1 MIFAEKRRFA
11 FARQHQTQRTTYPQ
25 VFRICSQCIIDH
37 HKKGK
42 IMFGLTW
49 IEIIYWL
56 STIVGGTLFL
66 LRLGMMLIGG
76 GVGDEAVDTALDDAE
91 GGGHDAD
98 VSFKLMSVQ
107 GMTSFFMMFGL
118 VGLAMLK
125 ANLPVLLTVIGG
137 IAAGLVTVAITGLV
151 FTQMKRLQ
159 TEGTINIQNTIGT
172 EGSVYLNIPKDGTG
186 QVQLIAQ
193 GSLKIFDAMS
203 KSKTALVTGEK
214 IRVVGVN
221 SGNTLIVEK
230 LK

>member
-1 MIFAEKRRFA
+1 
-11 FARQHQTQRTTYPQ
+11 
-25 VFRICSQCIIDH
+25 
-37 HKKGK
+37 
-42 IMFGLTW
+42 MFGLTW

-56 STIVGGTLFL
+56 STIIGGTLFL

-76 GVGDEAVDTALDDAE
+76 GISDEALDTALDGAAST
-91 GGGHDAD
+91 GHHDAD

-107 GMTSFFMMFGL
+107 GLTSFFMMFGL

-125 ANLPVLLTVIGG
+125 ANLPILLTLIGG
-137 IAAGLVTVAITGLV
+137 IAAGLVTVAITGIV
-151 FTQMKRLQ
+151 FAQMKRLQ
-159 TEGTINIQNTIGT
+159 TEGTINIQTTVGT

-203 KSKTALVTGEK
+203 KGKTALATGEK
-214 IRVVGVN
+214 VRVVGVT

-230 LK
+230 LT

>member
-1 MIFAEKRRFA
+1 
-11 FARQHQTQRTTYPQ
+11 
-25 VFRICSQCIIDH
+25 
-37 HKKGK
+37 
-42 IMFGLTW
+42 MFGLTW

-56 STIVGGTLFL
+56 STIIGGTLFL

-76 GVGDEAVDTALDDAE
+76 GVSDEVLDTALDDA
-91 GGGHDAD
+91 GSGGHDAD

-125 ANLPVLLTVIGG
+125 ANLPVLLTLIGG
-137 IAAGLVTVAITGLV
+137 IAAGLVTVAITGIV
-151 FTQMKRLQ
+151 FSQMKRLQ
-159 TEGTINIQNTIGT
+159 TEGTIDIQNTIGT
-172 EGSVYLNIPKDGTG
+172 EGSVYLNIPKEGTG

-203 KSKTALVTGEK
+203 KGKTALVTGEK
-214 IRVVGVN
+214 IRVVGVT